1 MKRSIVMALLI
12 TISVFTTAAVLPETG
27 RATTHY
33 VGGGGPGN
41 HTAIQEAID
50 NSSTG
55 DTVFVYS
62 GIYYEN
68 VRINRTLTLIGED
81 RDTTMIN
88 GNRTGSVLFVNADN
102 VYITGFALSNSSA
115 SGSGITMFYA
125 SNCTVVD
132 VNVSDNHFGVHLLHS
147 DHNTIAFSNVYS
159 NTYGITLE
167 HSDSNLMAYNGL
179 SNYWHGVRL
188 DYSSN
193 NTILRNMVRNCSQGL
208 YLRFS
213 QDNAISFNTI
223 ENGTRAITLGGSVN
237 VSLTGNALINS
248 GIILSGQL
256 QHWNTHT
263 IDVSNTVN
271 GKPVQYWKNVVEG
284 SIPSGAG
291 QVILANCSNV
301 TVTDQN
307 ASNSS
312 AGIQLG
318 FSPYNVITG
327 NTASYNSLWGIRLYF
342 SDNNTISGNDAS
354 HSPGEVWDVYLPET
368 GIYIYDSN
376 GNTITNNT
384 VSNNVRGI
392 YLTSSVNNSIL
403 GNAVY
408 SNTQAGI
415 ELDDSNRNSV
425 IGNAAVAN
433 WKGIVTSGSEN
444 TIVANTV
451 SWNEVVGIEFIASS
465 MSNASQNAI
474 TFSPIGIFV
483 FYSVEIGLEGNA
495 MVEDGIWM
503 YGDMLEH
510 WNTHSIDAS
519 NTVNGKPVYYWK
531 NVIGG
536 EVPSG
541 AGEVILANCSN
552 VRVRNQNLS
561 NGTVGMELGFSSDN
575 TISEIISYHNH
586 FHGIFLRSSDG
597 NTIKDSNMSHNDHG
611 LYVQT
616 SDLNRVDNNT
626 VSHNDYGI
634 SLGGSQG
641 SIVVNNRASEN
652 RRGIW
657 LYASAGNMVAMNT
670 VHANDQVGIEVNGSD
685 DNDVRDNDVF
695 QNNRHGIHVNQSQS
709 NRISRNL
716 VVDNSLG
723 IYVNRNSRYNVVFD
737 NVVANNSAQGISFV
751 SSYLNEAYHNNI
763 TGNGVQARDDRWD
776 NQWDD
781 SYPSGGNFWSDYTG
795 VDNCSGPSQDICP
808 DPDGIGDT
816 PYGIDADSQDRYP
829 LMIPYEPPTR
839 PPTVHDAV
847 LSGEAFEN
855 VTLKWLLSPDDG
867 VGLRSVVKYEVF
879 RSEVFDSEGLGYQ
892 LIASLTNQ
900 TTSYTDESAAEGDP
914 NNYFYIV
921 CAIDRNNF
929 TACAEDQ
936 AGKFTRPLSRGPNLV
951 SIPLIQSN
959 ESIETVLQT
968 VLYDKAWYYD
978 SLSGE
983 WKWYMTS
990 KTYRRGLWNMDHT
1003 DGIWVNITQNCNLTV
1018 AGIVPA
1024 QTTIHLH
1031 EGWNLVSFPSL
1042 NTSYSVSDLRTEIGA
1057 TRVEGYDPAP
1067 PYHLEVL
1074 GDAEVLLAGM
1084 GYWVKVEADF
1094 TWIAEVS

>member
-1 MKRSIVMALLI
+1 
-12 TISVFTTAAVLPETG
+12 
-27 RATTHY
+27 
-33 VGGGGPGN
+33 
-41 HTAIQEAID
+41 
-50 NSSTG
+50 
-55 DTVFVYS
+55 
-62 GIYYEN
+62 
-68 VRINRTLTLIGED
+68 
-81 RDTTMIN
+81 
-88 GNRTGSVLFVNADN
+88 
-102 VYITGFALSNSSA
+102 VYITGFALSNSSTP
-115 SGSGITMFYA
+115 GSGIIMLDA

-132 VNVSDNHFGVHLLHS
+132 VSVSDNLIGVKLLYS
-147 DHNTIAFSNVYS
+147 DHNTIAFSNVYN

-167 HSDSNLMAYNGL
+167 HSNSNLMAFNDL
-179 SNYWHGVRL
+179 SSYWHGIRL

-193 NTILRNMVRNCSQGL
+193 NTILRNTVRNCSQGI
-208 YLRFS
+208 YLRLS
-213 QDNAISFNTI
+213 QNNAIINNTI
-223 ENGTRAITLGGSVN
+223 ENGTRAITLGGSVS
-237 VSLTGNALINS
+237 VSLSGNALSNS
-248 GIILSGQL
+248 GVYLYGHLL

-271 GKPVQYWKNVVEG
+271 GRPIQYWKNEVGG

-291 QVILANCSNV
+291 QVILANCSDVTVADQNV
-301 TVTDQN
+301 TNT
-307 ASNSS
+307 S

-327 NTASYNSLWGIRLYF
+327 NTASYNSLGGIRLHL
-342 SDNNTISGNDAS
+342 SDNNTVSRNNAS
-354 HSPGEVWDVYLPET
+354 HNLGEEVLIDVLIT
-368 GIYIYDSN
+368 GMYIYDSN
-376 GNTITNNT
+376 GNTVRNNT

-392 YLTSSVNNSIL
+392 HLDSSVGNSIL

-415 ELDDSNRNSV
+415 ALYDSNHNSV
-425 IGNAAVAN
+425 MGNAVLAN
-433 WKGIVTSGSEN
+433 WMGIVASGSMN
-444 TIVANTV
+444 TISENTV
-451 SWNEVVGIEFIASS
+451 SWNDVAGIEFHAAS

-474 TFSPIGIFV
+474 TFSPVGIFV
-483 FYSVEIGLEGNA
+483 LSSVEISLEENT

-503 YGDMLEH
+503 SGGLLKH
-510 WNTHSIDAS
+510 WNTHGIGVS
-519 NTVNGKPVYYWK
+519 NTVNGKPVHYWK
-531 NVIGG
+531 DVIGG

-552 VRVRNQNLS
+552 VMVRNQNLS

-575 TISEIISYHNH
+575 TISEITSNHNN
-586 FHGIFLRSSDG
+586 FHGIFLHSSDG
-597 NTIKDSNMSHNDHG
+597 NTIMDSHMSHNDHG

-616 SDLNRVDNNT
+616 SDVNIVDNNT

-657 LYASAGNMVAMNT
+657 LYASAGNTVAENT

-685 DNDVRDNDVF
+685 DNDIRDNDVF
-695 QNNRHGIHVNQSQS
+695 QNNRHGIHVNQSEGNS
-709 NRISRNL
+709 ISRNL
-716 VVDNSLG
+716 VVNNSLG
-723 IYVNRNSRYNVVFD
+723 IYVNRNSRHNVVFD
-737 NVVANNSAQGISFV
+737 NVVVNNSAQGISLI
-751 SSYLNEAYHNNI
+751 SSYLNEAHHNNI
-763 TGNGVQARDDRWD
+763 TDNGVQARDDRWD

-781 SYPSGGNFWSDYTG
+781 YYPSGGNFWSDYTG

-829 LMIPYEPPTR
+829 LMAPYEPPTR
-839 PPTVHDAV
+839 PPTVHDAI
-847 LSGEAFEN
+847 LSGGAFEN

-867 VGLRSVVKYEVF
+867 VGLRSVVEYEIF
-879 RSEVFDSEGLGYQ
+879 RGEIYHLDGLGYQ

-914 NNYFYIV
+914 NNYFYII

-936 AGKFTRPLSRGPNLV
+936 AGKFTRPLSHGPNLV
-951 SIPLIQSN
+951 SVPLIQSN

-968 VLYDKAWYYD
+968 VRYDKAWYYD

-1003 DGIWVNITQNCNLTV
+1003 DGIWVNVTQNCNLTV
-1018 AGIVPA
+1018 AGMVPA
-1024 QTTIHLH
+1024 QTTIHLY

-1042 NTSYSVSDLRTEIGA
+1042 NTSYSVSDLKTEIGA
-1057 TRVEGYDPAP
+1057 TRVEGYDLAP
-1067 PYHLEVL
+1067 PHHLSVL
-1074 GDAEVLLAGM
+1074 GDGEVLQAGKA
-1084 GYWVKVEADF
+1084 YWVRVLADTEWIVELP
-1094 TWIAEVS
+1094 